1 MQVGCKKVWN
11 GSTLTLYSTPS
22 NNDDDGCLNFYST
35 SSNDDC
41 CLSESEG
48 GEGESLSAVGE
59 SLIILGN
66 LGTLI
71 LTTEASSWTLVFEE
85 KVDPHHWGL
94 LRAVVQRVFLS
105 HLILLPPAVNHQGG
119 EGSSS

>member
-48 GEGESLSAVGE
+48 GEGESLRAVGE

-71 LTTEASSWTLVFEE
+71 LTTGASSRTFIFAA
-85 KVDPHHWGL
+85 KVNPHHRRL
-94 LRAVVQRVFLS
+94 LCAVVERIFLS
-105 HLILLPPAVNHQGG
+105 PFILLPPAVHHQGG
-119 EGSSS
+119 ERSGS

>member
-1 MQVGCKKVWN
+1 MMMMVA
-11 GSTLTLYSTPS
+11 LI
-22 NNDDDGCLNFYST
+22 FYST
-35 SSNDDC
+35 SSNDDG

-85 KVDPHHWGL
+85 KVNPHHWGL
-94 LRAVVQRVFLS
+94 LRAVVQRVFLSS

>member
-22 NNDDDGCLNFYST
+22 NNDDGFYST
-35 SSNDDC
+35 ASNDDG

-71 LTTEASSWTLVFEE
+71 LTTGASSWTLGFEE
-85 KVDPHHWGL
+85 K
-94 LRAVVQRVFLS
+94 S
-105 HLILLPPAVNHQGG
+105 
-119 EGSSS
+119 